1 MNRQAAAGL
10 VAPGRMEWRWWPM
23 VNGDFAFLREQ
34 AARCRRLAQQVTD
47 DRAHAILAEL
57 ADEYE
62 ARAAELEE
70 MTSFPVHPVLTAPHA
85 AGGRVR

>member
-1 MNRQAAAGL
+1 
-10 VAPGRMEWRWWPM
+10 MEWRWWPM
-23 VNGDFAFLREQ
+23 VDAGLTFLREQ

-47 DRAHAILAEL
+47 DQARKALAEL

-62 ARAAELEE
+62 ARAAEAENT
-70 MTSFPVHPVLTAPHA
+70 TSPAAHPVTIAPHA